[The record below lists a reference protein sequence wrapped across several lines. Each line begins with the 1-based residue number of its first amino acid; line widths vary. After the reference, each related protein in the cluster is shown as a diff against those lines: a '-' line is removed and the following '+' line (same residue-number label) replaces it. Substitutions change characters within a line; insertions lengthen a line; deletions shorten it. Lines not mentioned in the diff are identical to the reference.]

1 MKLSVSNLKQ
11 GYGNNI
17 VLDGL
22 NFEVGMG
29 EVVSILG
36 PNGSGKSTLIKT
48 ICNIIKPRGGNIS
61 VDGVDVSN
69 IKRNDFAKMVAYV
82 PQSTMVF
89 GHNSIYDTVL
99 AGRRPYIQWSYSHS
113 DIEMAADA
121 MRRMHIDHLHDRY
134 LSDVSGGQK
143 QRAHIARA
151 LVQDSSYLVLDEP
164 TSALDL
170 KHQIETLTLLKELTS
185 SGNKSAIVAVHDLN
199 LALNYSDRVIVL
211 KDSKIYADG
220 SPKEVITKKMIQ
232 DVYNVNAAICSD
244 ESGTFIHPYGT
255 IGIGNVDY
263 MN

>member
-1 MKLSVSNLKQ
+1 MTLSVSNLKQ

-17 VLDGL
+17 VLNDL
-22 NFEVGMG
+22 SFDIGMG

-48 ICNIIKPRGGNIS
+48 ICNIMKPKGGNIS
-61 VDGVDVSN
+61 VDGVDVTR
-69 IKRNDFAKMVAYV
+69 IRRNDFAKLVAYV
-82 PQSTMVF
+82 PQSTTVF
-89 GHNSIYDTVL
+89 GYNSIYDTVI
-99 AGRRPYIQWSYSHS
+99 AGRRPYMQWSYSQS

-170 KHQIETLTLLKELTS
+170 KHQIETLTILRELTS
-185 SGNKSAIVAVHDLN
+185 SGDKSAIVAVHDLN

-211 KDSKIYADG
+211 KDSGIYADG
-220 SPKEVITKKMIQ
+220 RPEDVITAKMIQ

-255 IGIGNVDY
+255 IGAGNVDY